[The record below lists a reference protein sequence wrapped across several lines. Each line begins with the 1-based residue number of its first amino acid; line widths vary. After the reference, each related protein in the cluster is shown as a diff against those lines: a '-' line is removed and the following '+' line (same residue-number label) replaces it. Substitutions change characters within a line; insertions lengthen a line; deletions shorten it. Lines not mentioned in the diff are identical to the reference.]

1 MFSQT
6 ELIYSIACTVY
17 VTTCLMFAAVR
28 WFHVCP
34 DTKKQKD
41 YYYPARRVV
50 TLFYLTGIVLVPY
63 ILAPQSSEAWLLAKG
78 YLPLAN
84 FYFCAVL
91 LFTYFGKMKRW
102 RRWQMSGW
110 VATVLTMSSVAML
123 LGIALWPGYHLTEA
137 TEQTLTMMVI
147 AVGLLMT
154 LYCALAIWQVVQWI
168 REFNNDNYSN
178 PDDFPKGF
186 AQCVLFVPVIEAV
199 LIWPMII
206 LDSPTYV
213 ALAFLLLSVFNVAF
227 LISILSSKR
236 EDDPLSRMLEHA
248 EPEEETAEN
257 EEPTDEDTEKCPPQ
271 PATAVSEKLPD
282 VSADSRSDNGT
293 TKQRRKPKEIPEQTR
308 RKIIE
313 GIEQAL
319 IKQQFF
325 LNPHLTLNDVAE
337 VCGYGQTYVSKV
349 FKEKYGGFYDHI
361 NMLRFRYADDYMH
374 QHPDITKEEA
384 IIKAGFA
391 DRTAY
396 YRFKKHLFP
405 EDAQDTI

>member
-1 MFSQT
+1 MSTFAGVYYKIGTQRMLSQT

-17 VTTCLMFAAVR
+17 LTTCPMFAAVR

-34 DTKKQKD
+34 TTKEQKD
-41 YYYPARRVV
+41 YYYPARRVI
-50 TLFYLTGIVLVPY
+50 TLFYLTGVVLVPY

-102 RRWQMSGW
+102 RRWRMSGW
-110 VATVLTMSSVAML
+110 VATVLTMSSVAVL

-168 REFNNDNYSN
+168 REFNNDHYSN

-206 LDSPTYV
+206 LDSPAYV
-213 ALAFLLLSVFNVAF
+213 ATAFLLLSVFNVAF
-227 LISILSSKR
+227 LISILSPKR

-248 EPEEETAEN
+248 EPEEGTAEV
-257 EEPTDEDTEKCPPQ
+257 EEPTDDDVKNCPP
-271 PATAVSEKLPD
+271 PT
-282 VSADSRSDNGT
+282 
-293 TKQRRKPKEIPEQTR
+293 
-308 RKIIE
+308 
-313 GIEQAL
+313 
-319 IKQQFF
+319 
-325 LNPHLTLNDVAE
+325 
-337 VCGYGQTYVSKV
+337 GYR
-349 FKEKYGGFYDHI
+349 H
-361 NMLRFRYADDYMH
+361 NW
-374 QHPDITKEEA
+374 EA
-384 IIKAGFA
+384 A
-391 DRTAY
+391 
-396 YRFKKHLFP
+396 
-405 EDAQDTI
+405 